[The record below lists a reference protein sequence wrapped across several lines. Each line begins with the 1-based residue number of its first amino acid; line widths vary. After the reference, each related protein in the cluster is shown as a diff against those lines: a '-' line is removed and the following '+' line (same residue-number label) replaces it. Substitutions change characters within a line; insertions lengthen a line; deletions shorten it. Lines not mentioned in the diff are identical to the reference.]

1 MNTATKPRTEAAVLA
16 FARPLAPQEKLA
28 AKQEE
33 LMLDI
38 GRRRT
43 EKNDEIGQLRRERDQ
58 MLKQSYDASQRQDFN
73 RVSELSAQASR
84 LDNEMRRVK
93 AALPALD
100 QERERIASGQHPQ
113 LAILQGAVSTGT
125 ATAQHQ
131 AHEAAVRRLREL
143 LTLEIR
149 AAASDVLDACKPLL
163 LRAPD
168 VAVAIVSAP
177 R

>member
-1 MNTATKPRTEAAVLA
+1 MTATKPRSEAAVLA
-16 FARPLAPQEKLA
+16 FARPLTPQEHLA

-43 EKNDEIGQLRRERDQ
+43 EKNDEIGQLRRERDLI
-58 MLKQSYDASQRQDFN
+58 LKQVSDAGQRQDFN

-93 AALPALD
+93 ATLPALD
-100 QERERIASGQHPQ
+100 EEFSRIGSGQHPQ
-113 LAILQGAVSTGT
+113 LAALQGAVMAGT
-125 ATAQHQ
+125 ANAQHA

-143 LTLEIR
+143 LTLELR
-149 AAASDVLDACKPLL
+149 AAASDVLDTCKPLL